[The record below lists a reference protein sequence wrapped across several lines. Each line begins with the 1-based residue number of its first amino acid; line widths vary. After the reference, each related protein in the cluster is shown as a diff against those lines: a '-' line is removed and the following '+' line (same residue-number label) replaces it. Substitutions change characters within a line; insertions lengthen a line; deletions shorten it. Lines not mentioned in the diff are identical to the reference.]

1 MFLTEL
7 KGPLEA
13 VLFAS
18 GEPVTEAH
26 LQDILRAD
34 PETLAELL
42 QGLAE
47 DLSARCSG
55 LMLQQVAGGWQLVT
69 RPEYFSYVEKLT
81 QTVDKKLSAPALE
94 TLSIIAFKQPITK
107 QEIEQIRG
115 VHVERILARLMEM
128 ELIAEVGRKAVIG
141 RPILYGTTPVFLQ
154 CFGLKDIGDLPDLP
168 ALDPAAAMDDEQ
180 LALLTDDDAAAG
192 ENGRQAEPPSSQPL
206 PPESK

>member
-18 GEPVTEAH
+18 GDPISEEQLRNV
-26 LQDILRAD
+26 LQVDA
-34 PETLAELL
+34 ETIVELL
-42 QGLAE
+42 HGLAE
-47 DLSARCSG
+47 DLSARKSG

-69 RPEYFSYVEKLT
+69 RPECFSYVEKLS
-81 QTVDKKLSAPALE
+81 QTVDKKLSGPALE

-115 VHVERILARLMEM
+115 VHIERTLARLMEM

-141 RPILYGTTPVFLQ
+141 RPILYGTTPAFLQ
-154 CFGLKDIGDLPDLP
+154 SFGLKDIKDLPELP
-168 ALDPAAAMDDEQ
+168 ELDM
-180 LALLTDDDAAAG
+180 AAAG
-192 ENGRQAEPPSSQPL
+192 LDTEQLELLSEVPADTSPLSSSAADGAAEENGQ
-206 PPESK
+206 